1 MTISPTGLSLT
12 SRLPIVGSDIIK
24 ASWRRCFTDYHL
36 DPLDR
41 RGPPLASRNTLKV
54 LQGEMAEMLSDSTM
68 IINRLRG
75 VAREV
80 DRIVLIANADGII
93 VSNHADSPISQ
104 EILREGFAIGSI
116 LHEQHVGTNGIGTCI
131 ASRQPITINAEAH
144 FNKAFRGFTC
154 SAAPVFGPDGSVL
167 AAIDISGRLRSDRAE
182 GNFAQHFIYEA
193 AQLISLLL
201 FRKKHK
207 SDCIVLLSNAEDTIP
222 FSTQAL
228 VATDETGKILGAT
241 ADGFACLGVSDLQ
254 ALAGRS
260 LSDICKA
267 NFSELKPLSGQSLRL
282 QTPGGG
288 IAYATAF
295 MDKKPAA
302 AIAVRK
308 SRPAITA
315 LATRPLERIAGRDA
329 AMGEIVAICRKIID
343 RDIPLLV
350 LGETGVGKD
359 TLARAI
365 HAESARAGKPYIA
378 VNCAAIPA
386 TLLASELFGYAPG
399 TFTDGCKEGRIGK
412 IAASTGGTLFLD
424 EIGDMPLDLQAHLLQ
439 VLEDRIVTPLGST
452 AAVPVDVKI
461 ICATHRDLQ
470 SMVQAGRFRQDL
482 YYRIRGAQFVI
493 PALRQRSDL
502 EALVAAVIRDEAQS
516 EGYPSVAIAAGV
528 LALFNRYPWPGNIR
542 ELRNVIR
549 YALSLH
555 SDEQEIQIA
564 HLPDQLLEFWRQE
577 AVIEPQQNLD
587 NADAANLDKSG
598 MTTYSNRPTRPT
610 LKAAGALAE
619 RQRILDV
626 LNSLNWNIAVA
637 AGQLGISRATLHR
650 KMRLHAIAKRKGL
663 GAVRGR

>member
-1 MTISPTGLSLT
+1 MTISPSGLSLA
-12 SRLPIVGSDIIK
+12 SRLPIIGSDIIK
-24 ASWRRCFTDYHL
+24 TSWRRCITDYNL

-41 RGPPLASRNTLKV
+41 RCVALVSNSVLKV
-54 LQGEMAEMLSDSTM
+54 LQSEIAEMLSECATVIDH
-68 IINRLRG
+68 LRT

-93 VSNHADSPISQ
+93 VSSHADSPISQ

-116 LHEQHVGTNGIGTCI
+116 LHEQRVGTNGIGTCI

-144 FNKAFRGFTC
+144 FNEAFRGFTC
-154 SAAPVFGPDGSVL
+154 SAAPVFGPDGNIL
-167 AAIDISGRLRSDRAE
+167 AAINISGRLRSDRAE
-182 GNFAQHFIYEA
+182 GSFAQHFIYEA

-207 SDCIVLLSNAEDTIP
+207 SDCIVVVSNAEDTLP
-222 FSTQAL
+222 LSTQAL

-241 ADGFACLGVSDLQ
+241 AEGFAFLGVSDLQ

-267 NFSELKPLSGQSLRL
+267 NFSELKPLSDQSLRL
-282 QTPGGG
+282 QTPGGR

-295 MDKKPAA
+295 MDKKRAA
-302 AIAVRK
+302 ATAARNPSRAIAPPV
-308 SRPAITA
+308 A
-315 LATRPLERIAGRDA
+315 RPLDLIAGRDV

-378 VNCAAIPA
+378 VNCAAIPE
-386 TLLASELFGYAPG
+386 TLLASELFGYVPG
-399 TFTDGCKEGRIGK
+399 TFTGGCKEGRIGK

-424 EIGDMPLDLQAHLLQ
+424 EIGDMPLDLQVHLLQ
-439 VLEDRIVTPLGST
+439 VLEDRAVTPLGST
-452 AAVPVDVKI
+452 TPVSVDLKI

-470 SMVQAGRFRQDL
+470 DMVKAGRFRQDL
-482 YYRIRGAQFVI
+482 YYRIRGAQFIV

-502 EALVAAVIRDEAQS
+502 ELLVAAVIREEARS
-516 EGYPSVAIAAGV
+516 GGYPTVAIAANV

-542 ELRNVIR
+542 ELRHVIR
-549 YALSLH
+549 YVLSLH
-555 SDEQEIQIA
+555 SDEPEIQVA

-577 AVIEPQQNLD
+577 TVIGAQQHLY
-587 NADAANLDKSG
+587 NADAANLRKRGGTS
-598 MTTYSNRPTRPT
+598 YSSRATRPT
-610 LKAAGALAE
+610 LRDAGAVAE
-619 RQRILDV
+619 RRRILDA
-626 LNSLNWNIAVA
+626 LNSLNWNITA
-637 AGQLGISRATLHR
+637 AAAQLGISRATLHR
-650 KMRLHAIAKRKGL
+650 KLRLHAITNRKGQ
-663 GAVRGR
+663 GAV

>member
-1 MTISPTGLSLT
+1 MTISPSGLSLA

-24 ASWRRCFTDYHL
+24 ASWRRCITDYNL

-41 RGPPLASRNTLKV
+41 RCVALASDSVLKV
-54 LQGEMAEMLSDSTM
+54 LQSEMAEMLSESATVID
-68 IINRLRG
+68 RLRT

-93 VSNHADSPISQ
+93 VSRHADSPISQ

-116 LHEQHVGTNGIGTCI
+116 LHEQRVGTNGIGTCI

-144 FNKAFRGFTC
+144 FNEAFRGFTC
-154 SAAPVFGPDGSVL
+154 SAAPVFGPDGSLL
-167 AAIDISGRLRSDRAE
+167 AAIDISGRLGSERTQGS
-182 GNFAQHFIYEA
+182 FAQHFIYEA
-193 AQLISLLL
+193 AQLISHLL

-207 SDCIVLLSNAEDTIP
+207 NDCILIISNAEEMIP
-222 FSTQAL
+222 LSTQAL

-241 ADGFACLGVSDLQ
+241 AEGFAFLGVSDLQ

-282 QTPGGG
+282 QTPEGR

-295 MDKKPAA
+295 MDKKPTPAT
-302 AIAVRK
+302 AVRNP
-308 SRPAITA
+308 SRAITPVP
-315 LATRPLERIAGRDA
+315 RPLDRIAGGDA
-329 AMGEIVAICRKIID
+329 AMGEIVTICRKIID

-365 HAESARAGKPYIA
+365 HAESARAAKPYIA

-399 TFTDGCKEGRIGK
+399 TFTGGCKEGRIGK

-452 AAVPVDVKI
+452 APVPVDLKI

-470 SMVQAGRFRQDL
+470 GMVKAGRFRQDL
-482 YYRIRGAQFVI
+482 YYRIRGAQLIV
-493 PALRQRSDL
+493 PALRQRGDL
-502 EALVAAVIRDEAQS
+502 EALIAAVIREEAQS
-516 EGYPSVAIAAGV
+516 GGSHSVALAANV
-528 LALFNRYPWPGNIR
+528 LDLFNRYPWPGNIR
-542 ELRNVIR
+542 ELRHVIR
-549 YALSLH
+549 YVLSLH
-555 SDEQEIQIA
+555 SDEREIQIA

-577 AVIEPQQNLD
+577 TVIEARQHLRD
-587 NADAANLDKSG
+587 ADAVNLSKRGATSHNSR
-598 MTTYSNRPTRPT
+598 TTRAT
-610 LKAAGALAE
+610 LKAASALAE

-626 LNSLNWNIAVA
+626 LTSLGWNITAA

-650 KMRLHAIAKRKGL
+650 KMRLHAIASRKGS
-663 GAVRGR
+663 GAV

>member
-1 MTISPTGLSLT
+1 MTISPSGLSLA

-24 ASWRRCFTDYHL
+24 ASWRRCITDYKL

-41 RGPPLASRNTLKV
+41 RCVALASNSILKV
-54 LQGEMAEMLSDSTM
+54 LQSEMAEMLSESATVIDH
-68 IINRLRG
+68 LRT

-80 DRIVLIANADGII
+80 DRIVLITNADGII
-93 VSNHADSPISQ
+93 VSSHADSPISQ

-116 LHEQHVGTNGIGTCI
+116 LHEQRVGTNGIGTCI

-154 SAAPVFGPDGSVL
+154 SAAPVFGPDGSLL
-167 AAIDISGRLRSDRAE
+167 AAIDISGRQGSERAQ
-182 GNFAQHFIYEA
+182 GSFAQHFIYEA

-207 SDCIVLLSNAEDTIP
+207 NDCILIISNAEETIP
-222 FSTQAL
+222 LSTQAL
-228 VATDETGKILGAT
+228 VAADETGKILGAT
-241 ADGFACLGVSDLQ
+241 AEGFGFLGVSDLQ
-254 ALAGRS
+254 ALAGRT
-260 LSDICKA
+260 LSDICNV

-282 QTPGGG
+282 QTPEGR

-295 MDKKPAA
+295 MDKKPAPA
-302 AIAVRK
+302 TAVRNP
-308 SRPAITA
+308 SRAITPVA
-315 LATRPLERIAGRDA
+315 RPLDRIAGRDA
-329 AMGEIVAICRKIID
+329 AMGEIVTICRKIID

-399 TFTDGCKEGRIGK
+399 TFTDGCREGRIGK

-424 EIGDMPLDLQAHLLQ
+424 EIGDMPPDLQAHLLQ

-452 AAVPVDVKI
+452 APVPVDLKI
-461 ICATHRDLQ
+461 ICATHRDLEG
-470 SMVQAGRFRQDL
+470 MVKAGRFRQDL
-482 YYRIRGAQFVI
+482 YYRIRGAQLIV

-502 EALVAAVIRDEAQS
+502 EALVAAVIREEAQS
-516 EGYPSVAIAAGV
+516 GGSHPVALAANV

-542 ELRNVIR
+542 ELRHVIR
-549 YALSLH
+549 YVLSLH
-555 SDEQEIQIA
+555 SDEREIQIA
-564 HLPDQLLEFWRQE
+564 HLPDELLEFWRQE
-577 AVIEPQQNLD
+577 TVIEARQHLY
-587 NADAANLDKSG
+587 NANAANLSKRGATSHSSR
-598 MTTYSNRPTRPT
+598 TTRAT
-610 LKAAGALAE
+610 LKAANALAE
-619 RQRILDV
+619 RQRIMDV
-626 LNSLNWNIAVA
+626 LNSLSWNITAA

-650 KMRLHAIAKRKGL
+650 KMRLHVIANRKGP
-663 GAVRGR
+663 GAV